1 MAKGEITAQEGS
13 SPLTRGKRRRF
24 REWPGRTRLIP
35 AHAGKTRQCPPW
47 FPDRTAHPRSRG
59 ENSLRFFAR
68 VTRAGSSPLTR
79 GKRVAKMQSRDLPRL
94 IPAHAGKTHFPVQDS
109 NALRAHPRSRGENYG
124 VAFRHPIVS
133 GSSPLTRGKLRA
145 VLRRLLSD
153 GLIPAHAG
161 KT

>member
-1 MAKGEITAQEGS
+1 
-13 SPLTRGKRRRF
+13 
-24 REWPGRTRLIP
+24 
-35 AHAGKTRQCPPW
+35 
-47 FPDRTAHPRSRG
+47 
-59 ENSLRFFAR
+59 
-68 VTRAGSSPLTR
+68 
-79 GKRVAKMQSRDLPRL
+79 MQSRDLPRL

-161 KT
+161 KTAHARLENQPHWAHPRSRGENGLVTAVSVATGGSSPLTRGKRGS